1 MRLLLYFTCVF
12 LALSAC
18 TKGGSPEEEAAKA
31 AQSYY
36 SLLVDH
42 HVNEFLDGKL
52 LTDSMP
58 EGYRLQL
65 QQVYEQYVREMN
77 DNHEGIREVRV
88 SENVARRDSALQ
100 LTYAFLILCFGDST
114 QEEVTVP
121 MVEQNGVWK
130 MK

>member
-1 MRLLLYFTCVF
+1 VRRLLYILFV
-12 LALSAC
+12 LLVLSAC
-18 TKGGSPEEEAAKA
+18 AEKYSSEEQAAKA

-36 SLLVDH
+36 QLLLDGQTS
-42 HVNEFLDGKL
+42 EFLQGKIG
-52 LTDSMP
+52 TDSLP

-65 QQVYEQYVREMN
+65 QQMYEQYVSELRTKH
-77 DNHEGIREVRV
+77 DGVSQVCI
-88 SENVARRDSALQ
+88 SENVARRDSMLQ
-100 LTYAFLILCFGDST
+100 LTYAFLMLCFGDST